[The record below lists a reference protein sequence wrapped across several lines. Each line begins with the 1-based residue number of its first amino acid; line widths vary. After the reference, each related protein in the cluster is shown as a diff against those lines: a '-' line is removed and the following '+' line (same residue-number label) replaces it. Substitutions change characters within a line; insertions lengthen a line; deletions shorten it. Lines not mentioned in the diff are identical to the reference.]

1 MILDGILILI
11 LLISV
16 IMGKKT
22 GLFRAVTRL
31 LSTVLAIIL
40 TILLQEK
47 VLLFLEGTPLYAS
60 ALEKLAG
67 NVEKMTANGQIGLLK
82 PFMALGDVTAADIAA
97 RMAESIVPVLI
108 FILLYIG
115 IKLLIS
121 VLDKTIFHLP
131 LVKPINKILG
141 SLWNGIF
148 TLFIVYLVIGVAGGL
163 SLFSTNAFLA
173 AQMEESFLVH
183 GMYTNNIVLNFLF
196 KKG

>member
-22 GLFRAVTRL
+22 GLFRAVTRM

-60 ALEKLAG
+60 ILEKLAG
-67 NVEKMTANGQIGLLK
+67 NVEKMTTNGQIDLLK
-82 PFMALGDVTAADIAA
+82 PFMALGNVGAADIAGE
-97 RMAESIVPVLI
+97 MAESIVPVLI